1 MIQRVETTRLM
12 AALWSCPSCGAAWLS
27 EPAPAAQTWYLYELM
42 QLADR
47 PVVNESGPVWVVSG
61 PDPSICPTCGLSMVQ
76 ESRSV
81 QAQLN

>member
-1 MIQRVETTRLM
+1 MTQQVETAALS
-12 AALWSCPSCGAAWLS
+12 AALWSCHRCGAGWIS

-42 QLADR
+42 QPADR
-47 PVVNESGPVWVVSG
+47 PVVNESGPAWLVSG
-61 PDPSICPTCGLSMVQ
+61 PDPSICPTCGLRMVQ